1 MDYSFIMPASDV
13 HIVATFAKLTYL
25 ASVNLTGEATVQL
38 DGNYTDALY
47 YDFAD
52 TVTITI
58 TPASGWEISSVVA
71 DGKTL
76 TANADGNYTFTMPA
90 HDVTIDITVIKT
102 GYTVTGVVTG
112 EAAGGTVKPSVS
124 LANVGDVVSA
134 EVTAAYGYDLVNVVV
149 RGESGKVYNVDRVS
163 GNFYFF
169 TMPAENVTVTAEFA
183 RHLFT
188 VTFRDYDGKT
198 LKVEEV
204 PYEGAATAPATP
216 AREGYTFL
224 RWDTAFDCV
233 TQDLTVTAIYV
244 INSHGFQ
251 THGISFTGVDHG
263 TVTIAN
269 GDTANYGDNVLV
281 KVDPD
286 DGWRV
291 EHVAVVT
298 KAGQSVSVT
307 RLSNEADYEQA
318 YTFVMPDDDVI
329 VTVTYTMHSPSQ
341 FTDVRTDAW
350 YFEAINFVT
359 DRSYFVGVSD
369 TLFGP
374 EIQMT
379 RAMFVTVLGRVAGI
393 DAGKYTG
400 KSEFT
405 DVAEN
410 QYYAPYVKWAAENDI
425 VAGYPEGVFKPD
437 ENITR
442 EQMAAMMR
450 RFCRYS
456 GMNVSVSNANWMARY
471 ADVYAISDWAYEDVC
486 WAVGCGLM
494 RGKSDSTINPLEL
507 ATRAEVAQVIK
518 NLCDKLIY
526 Q

>member
-1 MDYSFIMPASDV
+1 
-13 HIVATFAKLTYL
+13 
-25 ASVNLTGEATVQL
+25 
-38 DGNYTDALY
+38 
-47 YDFAD
+47 
-52 TVTITI
+52 
-58 TPASGWEISSVVA
+58 
-71 DGKTL
+71 
-76 TANADGNYTFTMPA
+76 MPA

-307 RLSNEADYEQA
+307 RISNEADYEQA